1 MGRNNE
7 NTRLALQLAK
17 RLTKKQLIKWN
28 VKYDELIFG
37 KLSDDILIDDKFL
50 GKFKKLQFRWKRT
63 SNIAFIDCWLSKI
76 RT

>member
-17 RLTKKQLIKWN
+17 SLTKKQLIKWN

-37 KLSDDILIDDKFL
+37 KPSYDILIDDKFL
-50 GKFKKLQFRWKRT
+50 GKFKKLQFR
-63 SNIAFIDCWLSKI
+63 
-76 RT
+76 